1 MTMKD
6 HGQLYRGW
14 REDRE
19 LQAKPSDCRGFLG
32 RRKFITEPIGWVEKK
47 AIVRLPP
54 KR

>member
-6 HGQLYRGW
+6 PGQLYRGG

-32 RRKFITEPIGWVEKK
+32 RRKFITKQIGWVGEK